1 MNIQAILNEK
11 MVELRRS
18 DPELYALL
26 DKVLKDKSGTGDYTT
41 DRHKLPEQNIKTI
54 LKEIEQARKTE

>member
-1 MNIQAILNEK
+1 MNIQTILNEK

-26 DKVLKDKSGTGDYTT
+26 DKVLKDKSGAGDYTT
-41 DRHKLPEQNIKTI
+41 DRHKLSEQNIKTI